1 MDDEFYVKA
10 TDLKSASPRAG
21 RVSKTLT
28 IAGFSSA
35 FLAALKFAAFAMTG
49 SVVVLS
55 SMLDSL
61 SDAVVSVANG
71 MIHKASRKSADRE
84 HPFGHGGIEVLSSL
98 IQGAIL
104 FLFGVIVLG
113 ESLQRL
119 MFRHVAE
126 RLDSSDLPVAIA
138 VMAFAAVSGFAL
150 QKYLKTEQKKME
162 ANGERSLSLSADS
175 AHYESD
181 ALMNLVTGCGLAVV
195 FFTDI
200 PVFDSLFGAV
210 GSFFLFR
217 ASWPVLKQ
225 SIREI
230 LHAEA
235 DPVLQKK
242 VIDLILTADQRVIGV
257 HRLRVRS
264 LGPVLFVDFHMMLPH
279 QLTLENAHEVGDKV
293 AFAIRRSYPGADVIF
308 HLDPDT
314 EPVDDHRWIKRAPA
328 AQ

>member
-1 MDDEFYVKA
+1 MDELNINTTEQKV
-10 TDLKSASPRAG
+10 TSSTSG
-21 RVSKTLT
+21 RVSKVLT
-28 IAGFSSA
+28 FAGIFSAS
-35 FLAALKFAAFAMTG
+35 LAILKFAAFVMTG

-61 SDAVVSVANG
+61 SDAVVSIANG

-98 IQGAIL
+98 IQGVIL
-104 FLFGVIVLG
+104 LLFGFIVLG

-119 MFRHVAE
+119 MFRNVAE
-126 RLDSSDLPVAIA
+126 RLDSAELPVAIA
-138 VMAFAAVSGFAL
+138 VMMFAAVSGYAL
-150 QKYLKTEQKKME
+150 QKYLKTEQKKVE

-181 ALMNLVTGCGLAVV
+181 ALMNLVTGFGLAVV

-200 PVFDSLFGAV
+200 PVFDSLFGML

-230 LHAEA
+230 LHTEA
-235 DPVLQKK
+235 NPVLQKTL
-242 VIDLILTADQRVIGV
+242 VDLILAADQRVLGV

-279 QLTLENAHEVGDKV
+279 KLTLETAHEVGDKV
-293 AFAIRRSYPGADVIF
+293 AFAIRKSYPGADVIF

-314 EPVDDHRWIKRAPA
+314 EPVDDHRWIKRAPTSR
-328 AQ
+328 